1 LKIPFEWG
9 FLSTKTY
16 THLTEK
22 TMNATNCPIDENSDL
37 SWRLTTPPPSDSESP
52 TSSRKFKTD
61 KIQHRRMS
69 IALPEKIAEL
79 LENLAALQDITQA
92 EALRRAILSE
102 SFLQK
107 ELLDGSDILIRKRD
121 GSLERVLFR

>member
-1 LKIPFEWG
+1 MFMYGFGKGEKMTATSSYINGNPELRIPSSSEIQK
-9 FLSTKTY
+9 L
-16 THLTEK
+16 
-22 TMNATNCPIDENSDL
+22 
-37 SWRLTTPPPSDSESP
+37 DSEP
-52 TSSRKFKTD
+52 TSQKRSKSD
-61 KIQHRRMS
+61 KIQYRRMS

-79 LENLAALQDITQA
+79 LEELAAFQDITQA